1 MVEWSLDEAVS
12 DLFAFSFVQ
21 FADAINLTDE
31 FFVLFNVGFGVV
43 DGVLI
48 FGIALEHG
56 KFEHLVFDG

>member
-1 MVEWSLDEAVS
+1 MIEWGLDEAVS

-21 FADAINLTDE
+21 FADSINLTDE

-48 FGIALEHG
+48 VGITLEHG
-56 KFEHLVFDG
+56 ELEHLVFDG